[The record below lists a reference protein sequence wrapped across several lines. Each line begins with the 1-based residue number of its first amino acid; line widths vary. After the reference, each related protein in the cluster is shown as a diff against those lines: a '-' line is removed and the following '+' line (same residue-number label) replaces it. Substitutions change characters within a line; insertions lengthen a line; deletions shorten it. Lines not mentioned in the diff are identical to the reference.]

1 MTPTWLTDKQMA
13 LRYSCS
19 RKWIWTQVKRD
30 EDFPRPVKFSNGATR
45 FNAAQADA
53 YDAKKLADAA

>member
-19 RKWIWTQVKRD
+19 RKWIWDQAKRD
-30 EDFPRPVKFSNGATR
+30 PDFPRPIKFTHGCTR
-45 FNAAQADA
+45 WSAEAAAE
-53 YDAKKLADAA
+53 YDAKKMATT